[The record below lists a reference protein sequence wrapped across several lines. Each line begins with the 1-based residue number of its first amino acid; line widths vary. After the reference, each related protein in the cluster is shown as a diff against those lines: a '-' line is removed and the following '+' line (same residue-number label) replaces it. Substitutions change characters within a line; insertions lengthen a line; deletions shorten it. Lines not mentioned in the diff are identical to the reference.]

1 MLEVEVRAMCG
12 TKVGTSVEVE
22 FEVGVMPGSE
32 LGVMLEFEVE
42 TMSEIDVEYIPLDG
56 IDVVFVIV
64 D

>member
-1 MLEVEVRAMCG
+1 MCG